1 MNDINLTLDLN
12 KKPTTQHVYISAS
25 DKAAP
30 TIRVYI
36 TDNGQALTQSDLLAY
51 TKRMKIRKPNGGVY
65 SQQYKSSY
73 SDGSY
78 TFELSPESN
87 GVGAGETF
95 GYVVLSNSDQI
106 LSTARFLITVLANAE
121 VNQ

>member
-1 MNDINLTLDLN
+1 MNEIELTLDLN
-12 KKPTTQHVYISAS
+12 KKPSGQHVYISAS

-30 TIRVYI
+30 TIRVYV
-36 TDNGQALTQSDLLAY
+36 TDNGQALTQSDLSAY

-65 SQQYKSSY
+65 SQLWKSGY

-78 TFELSPESN
+78 SFELKPEAN

-106 LSTARFLITVLANAE
+106 LSTARFSITVLDSAE
-121 VNQ
+121 VA